1 MQDPDLKCRHFVI
14 SWHFM
19 AFWHVCQKANCITKS
34 AFSAFSRLFHRI
46 RPLDFSALVNTY
58 HDQISSSPTAQSLA
72 LPGCQCSER
81 VQVARVLSS
90 FGGGGCFW
98 CRGRP
103 GDQQR
108 QFKGFFFWQFLVN
121 ICFSSPKGNYIS
133 SSTLKRFL
141 HPGEQPTHCNFHLP
155 TFRTTPWQRPR
166 FNGRILYSYKNR
178 EFLFVS
184 SQNFTWNHSFRL
196 LSCPTCVETP
206 WRRFLNKQ
214 TIQGKKE

>member
-1 MQDPDLKCRHFVI
+1 MQWKSPSHKSLVICRRRRMFLMQRA
-14 SWHFM
+14 SRWPT
-19 AFWHVCQKANCITKS
+19 KAIQGM
-34 AFSAFSRLFHRI
+34 FS
-46 RPLDFSALVNTY
+46 
-58 HDQISSSPTAQSLA
+58 
-72 LPGCQCSER
+72 
-81 VQVARVLSS
+81 
-90 FGGGGCFW
+90 
-98 CRGRP
+98 
-103 GDQQR
+103 
-108 QFKGFFFWQFLVN
+108 WQFLVN

-133 SSTLKRFL
+133 SSTLQRFL

-155 TFRTTPWQRPR
+155 TFGTTPWQRPR

-214 TIQGKKE
+214 TIQGKKNRKQKQQRLWTL